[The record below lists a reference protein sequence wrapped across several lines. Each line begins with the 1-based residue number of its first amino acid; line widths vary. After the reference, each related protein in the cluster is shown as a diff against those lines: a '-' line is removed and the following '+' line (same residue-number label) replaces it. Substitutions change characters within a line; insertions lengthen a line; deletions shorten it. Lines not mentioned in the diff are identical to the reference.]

1 MAKKRVSRDE
11 EEPRDLF
18 SSRLFKLGTRL
29 GLALVVIFIFLTLT
43 QCTIERPKAP
53 QWDTQLTVP
62 VVNRTYL
69 MPELIEKINQEG
81 ISLDG
86 NDVVFSISHEVDT
99 FSIGAEQLRTDNLA
113 FSVSQQLG
121 NVDLTPPTVDP
132 LAVSYVDIAGLSA
145 GVVAPVSFSQDT
157 VLPPLSDYSSI
168 SIVDGAAV
176 LSIGNNLGLDLDTV
190 ILELYDY
197 QSGLLIGDT
206 SFDGGLASGASAT
219 ATFDLDGATL
229 SNELEVRL
237 SCHTP
242 GGTVLSADNKSLTT
256 DIGFAQPLTVSSAQA
271 SVPTLSRSVS
281 QNVDLNESEPLY
293 SAILSNG
300 QLSLN
305 IANNTQLDAT
315 VQITLPDL
323 AYGGQ
328 PLVISQPVAGS
339 SSIQVPVSL
348 AGYELAPQDQS
359 VPQQIAVE
367 VLAATDG
374 SGGSIV
380 TVDQSDSFA
389 VTADLTGLEFA
400 SVTGVFDNTAATID
414 PSTQDI
420 DVPEGFEHVELQ
432 QAVLVLEIEN
442 HFALTGDISVTVVG
456 NNGKSLSISGL
467 IDAAVSGTPV
477 TTVLYD
483 SAVADFLNPVPSQI
497 DISGSAT
504 FGDGSTVA
512 TINDGDY
519 VYAQVHVSAPLEVII
534 AQDTEV
540 EADVESE
547 DIDQEDIDV
556 ITDHV
561 TEARFVYTI
570 VNHLPLGVDVSIFLG
585 GDSTTLLSAPQVL
598 IDGLSVGAAP
608 TVAGIVSDTISTG
621 QQTIILDNTDIQ
633 VLNNDTLFIGQQ
645 IILQGTGGQAVHLT
659 GDDYVQVSG
668 YLEVDYRFDGEF

>member
-1 MAKKRVSRDE
+1 MPKKRVSRDK

-18 SSRLFKLGTRL
+18 GSPLFKLGTRL
-29 GLALVVIFIFLTLT
+29 GLALVVVFIFLTLT

-86 NDVVFSISHEVDT
+86 NSVVFSISEDVDT
-99 FSIGAEQLRTDNLA
+99 FAISAEELRTDDLA
-113 FSVSQQLG
+113 FSVSQPLG
-121 NVDLTPPTVDP
+121 NVDLTPPSVDP
-132 LAVSYVDIAGLSA
+132 LAVSYLDIAGLSA
-145 GVVAPVSFSQDT
+145 GVVLPVSFSQDT
-157 VLPPLSDYSSI
+157 VLPPLDEYSSI
-168 SIVDGAAV
+168 SIVNGAAV

-206 SFDGGLASGASAT
+206 SFAGGLATGTSAT
-219 ATFDLDGATL
+219 ATFDLGGKTL
-229 SNELEVRL
+229 SNEFEVRL
-237 SCHTP
+237 FCHTP

-271 SVPTLSRSVS
+271 SVPTLSRTFS
-281 QNVDLNESEPLY
+281 QSVDLNESEPVQ
-293 SAILSNG
+293 SAVLADG
-300 QLSLN
+300 QLTLN
-305 IANNTQLDAT
+305 ISNNAEFDAT
-315 VQITLPDL
+315 VQLTLPDL
-323 AYGGQ
+323 IYNGQ
-328 PLVISQPVAGS
+328 PLVISRPVAGS
-339 SSIQVPVSL
+339 GSIQVPVSL

-359 VPQQIAVE
+359 IPQQIAVE

-374 SGGSIV
+374 SGGAIV
-380 TVDQSDSFA
+380 AIDQSDSFA
-389 VTADLTGLEFA
+389 VTADLAGLQFA
-400 SVTGVFDNTAATID
+400 SITGVFNNTAASID
-414 PSTQDI
+414 PSTQSI
-420 DVPEGFEHVELQ
+420 DVPEGFDYVELQ
-432 QAVLVLEIEN
+432 QAVLALEIEN
-442 HFALTGDISVTVVG
+442 HFNLAGDISVTVVG
-456 NNGKSLSISGL
+456 NNGKSLSISGV
-467 IDAAVSGTPV
+467 IDAALPGTPV
-477 TTVLYD
+477 TTLLID
-483 SAVADFLNPVPSQI
+483 STVADFLNPLPSQI

-512 TINDGDY
+512 TINDADF
-519 VYAQVHVSAPLEVII
+519 VYAQVHVTAPLEVII

-585 GDSTTLLSAPQVL
+585 GDSATLLSAPQVL

-621 QQTIILDNTDIQ
+621 QQTIILDNADIQ

-645 IILQGTGGQAVHLT
+645 IILQGTGGQAVRLT

-668 YLEVDYRFDGEF
+668 YLEVEYRFDGEF